1 MAELLTTVVRAL
13 SARRDLLGWSAR
25 GRHVR
30 GEQLFA
36 DRSRIEA
43 RRRIEVDE
51 VEVEVL
57 ASSEG
62 PSADGACG
70 AAEVTIA
77 AGENPAAAIDFAVL
91 AARRTRSPRYA
102 LPEPG
107 PYPEVPSTDDNL
119 RHDLADTL
127 GGLQDR
133 LFHAAAQNPQARLTL
148 AEWFAEDETIHLVN
162 SMGID
167 GHQQRTHLSLE
178 WIVLAGEG
186 DRRVETVFD
195 FERRRLADVNV
206 EAEWDGLARQTGDR
220 HRADSAPSYRGPVV
234 LRGKALAAF
243 LHGGTIQT
251 LASAQARFAKISHW
265 EAGKRALPEGSGEP
279 LTLFATRLL
288 PYGVHA
294 GRFDH
299 EGLPGRRLE
308 LIRDNVLQ
316 AYSASQRYA
325 TYLEVPATGAFGDI
339 EIPAGRTPAASL
351 LKASHVEV
359 VSWSWFSPEP
369 TTGDFASE
377 IRLGYVVEGDQRRPF
392 TGGLLVGNLLQALS
406 DAHWSSELGFFGDY
420 QGPTTARIGALQI
433 TPSRGD

>member
-1 MAELLTTVVRAL
+1 MADLRTTVVRAL
-13 SARRDLLGWSAR
+13 SSRKDLLGWSAR

-43 RRRIEVDE
+43 RRRIEIDE
-51 VEVEVL
+51 VGVEIL
-57 ASSEG
+57 ASSDG

-70 AAEVTIA
+70 AATVTIA
-77 AGENPAAAIDFAVL
+77 AGEDPAPAIEFAVQ

-107 PYPEVPSTDDNL
+107 PYPEVPSVDPTL
-119 RHDLADTL
+119 RDELADTL

-133 LFHAAAQNPQARLTL
+133 LFRAAAEESRSRLTL
-148 AEWFAEDETIHLVN
+148 AEWFAENEDIHLVN

-195 FERRRLADVNV
+195 FQRRRLADVNV
-206 EAEWDGLARQTGDR
+206 EAEWSGVARQTEDR
-220 HRADSAPSYRGPVV
+220 HRAESAPSYQGPVV
-234 LRGKALAAF
+234 LRGKALGNF

-251 LASAQARFAKISHW
+251 LASAQARFAKISRW
-265 EAGKRALPEGSGEP
+265 EVGKRALPEGSGEP

-325 TYLEVPATGAFGDI
+325 TYLGVPATGAFGDI
-339 EIPAGRTPAASL
+339 EIPAGRTATAAL
-351 LKASHVEV
+351 LEGRHIEI

-377 IRLGYVVEGDQRRPF
+377 IRLGYLVEGDRRRPF

-406 DAHWSSELGFFGDY
+406 DAHWGSEVGFFGDY
-420 QGPTTARIGALQI
+420 RGPTTARIDSLQI
-433 TPSRGD
+433 TPSRSD